1 MKLETKRLY
10 LRNWTEEDAEALYHC
25 AKNPKVGPMAGWPA
39 HQNVKESLKII
50 QDLLL
55 TPYTFALILKEKNE
69 IIGNV
74 SLNIEEE
81 NPSSAELGCWM
92 DAPFWGQELGV
103 EALREVIRFGFQ
115 ELKLKELWASHFEE
129 NHQSR
134 RLQEKCG
141 LQFRYKKE
149 NVNCPLIY
157 AVKTKYFNYITREE
171 WLKSERGIAK

>member
-1 MKLETKRLY
+1 M
-10 LRNWTEEDAEALYHC
+10 
-25 AKNPKVGPMAGWPA
+25 
-39 HQNVKESLKII
+39 KII

-81 NPSSAELGCWM
+81 SPSSAELGCWT
-92 DAPFWGQELGV
+92 DVPFWGQELGV

-141 LQFRYKKE
+141 LRFRYKK
-149 NVNCPLIY
+149 
-157 AVKTKYFNYITREE
+157 
-171 WLKSERGIAK
+171 